1 MQSDKETEL
10 IPGELAELLLMAC
23 LVLAFNI
30 WQHFPVIVPS
40 HYSDISSI
48 YWREGIGKGMHG
60 FPYLDYVFE
69 YPVLVGVL
77 VYVSSF
83 FGRRMSDDFGIS
95 MAYYTI
101 PMDIVLSLF
110 ALGTIIILYKLVELR
125 RVNINRVF
133 KYFLIAPSFLM
144 FTTYN
149 WDIIA
154 IFFSTLTIY
163 LYISGKRVLSAISL
177 GLGIAG
183 KIYPAILL
191 PVFLLEEKTWKNR
204 IVYFL
209 IPSFIFGL
217 LNLPFAL
224 LNFDRWFGLF
234 RHHMNWGLEN
244 SWLIYLFNQMDL
256 NAHYAALAVMLYL
269 VYKGLSETSTR
280 QYPSQEDRILE
291 RSLLM
296 SLAWLIGNY
305 VVPPQMAL
313 MLLPL
318 LVLVPVAPLWMF
330 YLAEIFNALI
340 IVLWF
345 TPQLNL
351 GNPLI
356 ANSPVQAF
364 SAFRQLIWFVF
375 FLMILYPQKF
385 KSWFSGLLESV
396 R

>member
-1 MQSDKETEL
+1 M
-10 IPGELAELLLMAC
+10 
-23 LVLAFNI
+23 
-30 WQHFPVIVPS
+30 IVPS

-101 PMDIVLSLF
+101 PMDIVLSVF
-110 ALGTIIILYKLVELR
+110 ALGTIIVLYKLVELR

-183 KIYPAILL
+183 KIYPAVLL

-209 IPSFIFGL
+209 IPSFVFGL
-217 LNLPFAL
+217 LNLPFVF

-269 VYKGLSETSTR
+269 VYKGLAETSTR